1 MSRSRTDLTYLRD
14 ILDAI
19 QAIQDFTQGYDYES
33 FVSDRKTRDAVV
45 RNLEVVGEAVKKL
58 SRSIKARYPQVEWK
72 SIAGLRDVLIHDYFG
87 VNYELCRGLGNR
99 DREATA
105 FERRDRKNY
114 PVGTNLVA

>member
-87 VNYELCRGLGNR
+87 VNYVEVWAIVTEKLQPLK
-99 DREATA
+99 EEIEKIIQLEQTS
-105 FERRDRKNY
+105 
-114 PVGTNLVA
+114 